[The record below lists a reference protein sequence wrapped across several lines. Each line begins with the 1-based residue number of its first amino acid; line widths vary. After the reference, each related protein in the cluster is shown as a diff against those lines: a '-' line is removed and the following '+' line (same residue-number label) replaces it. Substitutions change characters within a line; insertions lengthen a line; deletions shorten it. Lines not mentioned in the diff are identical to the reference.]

1 MKIKIKKKEARRIT
15 GDSLFKMM
23 SMKEVDYRLNSM
35 KTLRAKISN
44 NLKLRKS
51 TQYINFGEIEQ
62 KEISKIFNR
71 KMLKEMEKEND
82 LLKQD
87 INTLKMEKE
96 LIEKERYNRIMEMQ
110 DLNLYFDLI
119 DNNYNDLIKEKDKI
133 EEETKGIHQELKL
146 LHKENDLLSKYL
158 KDKSTINNKEEIN
171 KNIKESEYNNSRILT
186 EISEKE
192 KKINEQNKEKNE
204 LLKQIEKLQ
213 NNKNNIK

>member
-1 MKIKIKKKEARRIT
+1 
-15 GDSLFKMM
+15 
-23 SMKEVDYRLNSM
+23 
-35 KTLRAKISN
+35 
-44 NLKLRKS
+44 
-51 TQYINFGEIEQ
+51 
-62 KEISKIFNR
+62 
-71 KMLKEMEKEND
+71 MEKEND

-146 LHKENDLLSKYL
+146 LHKENDLLGKYL